1 MRTIIIGDIH
11 GCFKEL
17 VLLLEKVQFDQ
28 RRDLLIIL
36 GDMIDR
42 GPRSFQV
49 FEYLRSLKSHM
60 GEACVLIRGNHEQM
74 MIDYG
79 AGCDCALEMWEA
91 DGGSDTR
98 KDFLAHH
105 ASIEEAA
112 RWLKENTILYYR
124 TPWFQCVHAGVLK
137 EHPCRNSEE
146 CLLWDRSA
154 LFLNQYCGRLTIVGH
169 TPLLTVTHFTGK
181 RGISHPLRYGD
192 VQFLPE
198 TGIICIDTG
207 CVGGGRLTAVVIEG
221 ERFYLA

>member
-1 MRTIIIGDIH
+1 MRTIIIGDIN

-28 RRDLLIIL
+28 GRDLLISL

-49 FEYLRSLKSHM
+49 FEYLRSLKSRM
-60 GEACVLIRGNHEQM
+60 GEACILIRGNHEQM

-79 AGCDCALEMWEA
+79 SGCDCALEMWEA

-112 RWLKENTILYYR
+112 RWLKENCWKYGFI
-124 TPWFQCVHAGVLK
+124 
-137 EHPCRNSEE
+137 
-146 CLLWDRSA
+146 
-154 LFLNQYCGRLTIVGH
+154 
-169 TPLLTVTHFTGK
+169 
-181 RGISHPLRYGD
+181 LRYPTD
-192 VQFLPE
+192 KTEE
-198 TGIICIDTG
+198 TGIIFEPWHYRYVGEKAAKEIMEQGICLEEYLDET
-207 CVGGGRLTAVVIEG
+207 GGGR
-221 ERFYLA
+221 

>member
-28 RRDLLIIL
+28 RRDLLISL

-49 FEYLRSLKSHM
+49 FEYLRSLKSRM
-60 GEACVLIRGNHEQM
+60 GEACILIRGNHEQM

-154 LFLNQYCGRLTIVGH
+154 LFLNRKADHRRPHSPFDCNPFYGK
-169 TPLLTVTHFTGK
+169 TGNLPP
-181 RGISHPLRYGD
+181 SPLRRRPVSPRDRYH
-192 VQFLPE
+192 LH
-198 TGIICIDTG
+198 
-207 CVGGGRLTAVVIEG
+207 
-221 ERFYLA
+221 